1 VCCGRK
7 RQAMMAS
14 YHPSAPTPARQ
25 GIASVPASSP
35 QPGVEL
41 GRRRGMS
48 SAINLRYVQTGSIR
62 VLGSVTG
69 HQYEFSGER
78 PVQMVH
84 RGDANG
90 LLRTGYFRRA

>member
-1 VCCGRK
+1 
-7 RQAMMAS
+7 
-14 YHPSAPTPARQ
+14 
-25 GIASVPASSP
+25 
-35 QPGVEL
+35 
-41 GRRRGMS
+41 MS